1 MSLERASTMRRI
13 TVWAWIAYAWVGV
26 ACAGRSAPP
35 ALRSERVE
43 VPGALAE
50 RYTTTP
56 SAGGVLATVGADE
69 VRRAVAR
76 ASEDAGDSLSADGRL
91 AELAA
96 WVAARLGPD
105 GEPPPHPVIELY
117 ARSLG
122 LVEPTPHLAVLGVPN
137 VATLEAGAADALRG
151 FLARQAYGAW
161 GAAVIERGGL
171 NVVVLVLSTRSLDLE
186 PIARRHEVGGRVS
199 LRGTLHE
206 GFRSPQ
212 LALAPPDGE
221 VRRLPLGPGPDFAT
235 DITLTAPGA
244 WRVEVLAQGPR
255 GDTVLANFPLYAGQ
269 DPPTFATLADEGGSS
284 DDDARTP
291 ANMERALLRRL
302 NAARAREDLEPV
314 SLHPGL
320 AEVARSHSRDMIDT
334 GFVGHTS
341 PTTGEAP
348 DRVARAGYRSGLVLE
363 NIGRGYS
370 AREIHEGLLA
380 SPGHRANILNRDV
393 THVGVGV
400 VSETEGS
407 RQAFVATQVFV
418 RMNREIDP
426 AAAARQL
433 LREINA
439 GRAARGAP
447 PLEVDPNLQ
456 VAADEAAR
464 SYFSTHDQSQQD
476 TVDAASASMRRFA
489 MMFRRVGGLM
499 AVVGDVAEA
508 ARLEPTFDPEV
519 RYVGLG
525 VAQGDR
531 PDAPPNSIAVVI
543 VLAWPR

>member
-1 MSLERASTMRRI
+1 MQRVAAW
-13 TVWAWIAYAWVGV
+13 VWIASAWVGV
-26 ACAGRSAPP
+26 ACGGRSAPP
-35 ALRSERVE
+35 TLLSERVE

-50 RYTTTP
+50 RYTTTS
-56 SAGGVLATVGADE
+56 SAGGVLGTVGAGE
-69 VRRAVAR
+69 VRRGVTR

-96 WVAARLGPD
+96 WVATRLGPG
-105 GEPPPHPVIELY
+105 GEPPPHPVIELFT
-117 ARSLG
+117 RSLG
-122 LVEPTPHLAVLGVPN
+122 LVEPTPHLAVLGVPD
-137 VATLEAGAADALRG
+137 VATLEAGVADALRG
-151 FLARQAYGAW
+151 FLARQAYSAW
-161 GAAVIERGGL
+161 GAAVVEQGGL
-171 NVVVLVLSTRSLDLE
+171 KVVVIVLSTRALDLE
-186 PIARRHEVGGRVS
+186 PIARRQEVGARVS
-199 LRGTLHE
+199 LRGSLRE
-206 GFRSPQ
+206 GFHSPE
-212 LALAPPDGE
+212 LALAPPNGD
-221 VRRLPLGPGPDFAT
+221 VRRSPLGPGPSFT
-235 DITLTAPGA
+235 TELTLTMPGA
-244 WRVEVLAQGPR
+244 WRVELLAQGPR

-269 DPPTFATLADEGGSS
+269 DPPTFVTLADEGDPS

-291 ANMERALLRRL
+291 ADMERALLRRL
-302 NAARAREDLEPV
+302 NDARAREGLAPV
-314 SLHPGL
+314 ALDPGL

-348 DRVARAGYRSGLVLE
+348 DRVTNAGYRSGLILE
-363 NIGRGYS
+363 NIGRGYA

-400 VSETEGS
+400 ASETEGG
-407 RQAFVATQVFV
+407 RQAFVATQVFI

-426 AAAARQL
+426 EAAARQL

-499 AVVGDVAEA
+499 AVVGDIAEA

-543 VLAWPR
+543 VLGWPR